1 MISFNLTCGLGH
13 GFEGWFGSSS
23 DYEDQQNRGLIT
35 CPICN
40 NGQITKALM
49 APNVGM
55 KSNQT
60 SSAEKSVPID
70 APHGERAV
78 MPAQPKPASA
88 PMPEMSAEFAEAA
101 AAVMAEMRKVQK
113 TIETECDNVGD
124 AFAEEARKIH
134 YGESKPRGIY
144 GNTSDEQAEQLI
156 DEGIEIAKMPWLPKA
171 Q

>member
-1 MISFNLTCGLGH
+1 MGH

-23 DYEDQQNRGLIT
+23 DYEDQLNRGLIS
-35 CPICN
+35 CPICDN
-40 NGQITKALM
+40 EQITKALM

-55 KSNQT
+55 KSNQVN
-60 SSAEKSVPID
+60 AAVKPVPID

-78 MPAQPKPASA
+78 LPAQPAPAQ
-88 PMPEMSAEFAEAA
+88 MPEMSPEFVEAA
-101 AAVMAEMRKVQK
+101 AAMMSEMRKAQQ
-113 TIETECDNVGD
+113 TIENECDNVGD

-144 GNTSDEQAEQLI
+144 GHTSDEQAEQLI